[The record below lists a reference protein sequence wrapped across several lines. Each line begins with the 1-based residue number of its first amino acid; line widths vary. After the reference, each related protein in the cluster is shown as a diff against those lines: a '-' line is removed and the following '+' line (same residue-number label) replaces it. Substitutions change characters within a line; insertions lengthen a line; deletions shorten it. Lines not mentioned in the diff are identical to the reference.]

1 MIRLGITGG
10 IGSGKSVV
18 SKVLRLMGI
27 PVYDCDSKAKEL
39 MRNDPDLRKSLIG
52 IAGKDVYNDDGGINV
67 KYLSS
72 FLFSDKGNRAL
83 VDSVVHPCV
92 KSDFLRWIDERDETL
107 VGVES
112 AILFEAGMNLIV
124 DKTVMVY
131 APEPLRVT
139 RVMKRNGC
147 SQDEAMARIHA
158 QMPDEKKKLLAD
170 FVICN
175 DDSEPVLLQLEKMI
189 KQLYNNYQ

>member
-72 FLFSDKGNRAL
+72 FLFSNKGNRAL

-92 KSDFLRWIDERDETL
+92 KSDFLRWADERDEIL

>member
-52 IAGKDVYNDDGGINV
+52 IAGKDVYDDDGGINV
-67 KYLSS
+67 KYLSL

-92 KSDFLRWIDERDETL
+92 KSDFLRWTDERDETL

-189 KQLYNNYQ
+189 KQIV

>member
-92 KSDFLRWIDERDETL
+92 KSDFLRWTDERDETL

-112 AILFEAGMNLIV
+112 AILFEAGLNLIV
-124 DKTVMVY
+124 DNTVMVY

-189 KQLYNNYQ
+189 KQIV

>member
-189 KQLYNNYQ
+189 KQIV

>member
-92 KSDFLRWIDERDETL
+92 KSDFLRWADKRDEIL

>member
-92 KSDFLRWIDERDETL
+92 KSDFLRWTDERDETL
-107 VGVES
+107 FGVES

-189 KQLYNNYQ
+189 KQIV

>member
-92 KSDFLRWIDERDETL
+92 KSDFLRWTDERDETL
-107 VGVES
+107 GGVES

-189 KQLYNNYQ
+189 KQIV

>member
-92 KSDFLRWIDERDETL
+92 KSDFLRWTDERDETL
-107 VGVES
+107 VGVE
-112 AILFEAGMNLIV
+112 
-124 DKTVMVY
+124 
-131 APEPLRVT
+131 
-139 RVMKRNGC
+139 
-147 SQDEAMARIHA
+147 
-158 QMPDEKKKLLAD
+158 
-170 FVICN
+170 
-175 DDSEPVLLQLEKMI
+175 
-189 KQLYNNYQ
+189 

>member
-52 IAGKDVYNDDGGINV
+52 IAGKDVYDDDGGINV
-67 KYLSS
+67 KYLSL

-83 VDSVVHPCV
+83 IDAAVHPYV
-92 KSDFLRWIDERDETL
+92 KSDFLRWTDKRDETL

-189 KQLYNNYQ
+189 KQIV

>member
-92 KSDFLRWIDERDETL
+92 KSDFLRWTDERDETL

-147 SQDEAMARIHA
+147 SQDKAMARIHA

-189 KQLYNNYQ
+189 KQIV

>member
-18 SKVLRLMGI
+18 SKVLRLMEI

-39 MRNDPDLRKSLIG
+39 MRDDPDLRKSLIC

-92 KSDFLRWIDERDETL
+92 KSDFLRWVDERDETL

-147 SQDEAMARIHA
+147 SRDEAMARIHA

-189 KQLYNNYQ
+189 KQIV